1 MYLAQ
6 RGNHVTVGG
15 NQVVAQRPNLVERQ
29 LGGSMWVE
37 GRGVVDVFALAG
49 QGGFDG
55 E

>member
-1 MYLAQ
+1 M
-6 RGNHVTVGG
+6 GG